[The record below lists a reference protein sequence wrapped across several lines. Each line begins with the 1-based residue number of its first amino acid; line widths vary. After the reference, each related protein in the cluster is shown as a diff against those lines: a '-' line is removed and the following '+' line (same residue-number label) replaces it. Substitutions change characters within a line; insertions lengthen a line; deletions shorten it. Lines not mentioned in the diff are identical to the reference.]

1 MNSTRFHFTDKQLG
15 WYCETS
21 LARNVEIYQFIE
33 SQAQK
38 LSNFEEKEE
47 EEPSFKWILPV
58 MFIDY
63 HVYLI
68 SNEFNE

>member
-47 EEPSFKWILPV
+47 EEPSFK
-58 MFIDY
+58 
-63 HVYLI
+63 
-68 SNEFNE
+68 